1 MVDYRES
8 TVRSP
13 LWATGLSLVENVLT
27 GYGTHTEF
35 YVMGTV
41 GSYPGRKAVNVPSEL
56 LTQFNTEFKKK

>member
-1 MVDYRES
+1 VVDFRES

-13 LWATGLSLVENVLT
+13 LWATGLSLVKNVVT

-41 GSYPGRKAVNVPSEL
+41 DSYPGTKAINVPSEL
-56 LTQFNTEFKKK
+56 LTQFNAEFKKK